1 MILYKK
7 KRLMIILLSISV
19 LSSCST
25 YERLNTGKEN
35 EIKYSINCSGAM
47 LTINSC
53 KSTASSLCL
62 NGYEELS
69 RTDAPHSINI
79 NRNITIKCK

>member
-1 MILYKK
+1 MPSTNKKTIIVLLY
-7 KRLMIILLSISV
+7 IGLLT
-19 LSSCST
+19 SCST

-35 EIKYSINCSGAM
+35 EIKYSINCSGGM
-47 LTINSC
+47 LTIESC

-79 NRNITIKCK
+79 NRNMTIQCK